1 MHALVCGRDHAF
13 VQVQVANEFVRTHL
27 SAERHEHLVIPEFWG
42 LFLVMSLWAQLF
54 LIHRHISEVS
64 RECLICSHL

>member
-54 LIHRHISEVS
+54 
-64 RECLICSHL
+64 